1 MRLVEV
7 EEKFKNT
14 QIEKLIWAKE
24 REGLLGDFRTRE
36 TQLKNLNKVHSI

>member
-7 EEKFKNT
+7 EEKFKNSQT
-14 QIEKLIWAKE
+14 EKIIWAKE

-36 TQLKNLNKVHSI
+36 TQLKNLNKVAGI